1 MISLKDRF
9 VNQSRPR
16 NKLRCISRMR
26 NETCEI
32 LFPFLF
38 LFLKR
43 KYRHFN
49 GEGRIINP
57 RIGDFFSTAT
67 CFPRYRDE
75 EGRPVKVIINPN
87 RKSLSITRLS
97 SRKKSLR
104 RSFLFALS
112 ITFRVIFPSDISNT
126 WYLSINRAL
135 IVIFQLLF
143 SSRIRKEACP
153 QRLISLD

>member
-26 NETCEI
+26 NETGEI
-32 LFPFLF
+32 LFPFPF
-38 LFLKR
+38 FVSKT
-43 KYRHFN
+43 KVPPFY

-112 ITFRVIFPSDISNT
+112 ITFRVIFPSDISPT
-126 WYLSINRAL
+126 LDIS
-135 IVIFQLLF
+135 
-143 SSRIRKEACP
+143 
-153 QRLISLD
+153 RLIAR